1 MKLLVKLLTIPL
13 DTLSISVLDMDEFPT
28 LMDYMKFSNKR
39 TVSLRI
45 INAVI
50 KDKKILASSRL
61 VEQLMT
67 FTKSLLVDD
76 KDASNKEEN
85 FEFEQGQEQ
94 VAKLVHLVSHP
105 SNSNIHYDLLLR
117 LKKVFVKGGDRR
129 IKHTLPALIF
139 ELIKLSMLM
148 H

>member
-50 KDKKILASSRL
+50 KDKKILTSSRL

-67 FTKSLLVDD
+67 FTKSLLLDD
-76 KDASNKEEN
+76 KDA
-85 FEFEQGQEQ
+85 
-94 VAKLVHLVSHP
+94 
-105 SNSNIHYDLLLR
+105 
-117 LKKVFVKGGDRR
+117 
-129 IKHTLPALIF
+129 T
-139 ELIKLSMLM
+139 
-148 H
+148 

>member
-45 INAVI
+45 INCVI
-50 KDKKILASSRL
+50 KDKKILKSSRL

-67 FTKSLLVDD
+67 FTKSLLLDD
-76 KDASNKEEN
+76 KDA
-85 FEFEQGQEQ
+85 
-94 VAKLVHLVSHP
+94 
-105 SNSNIHYDLLLR
+105 
-117 LKKVFVKGGDRR
+117 
-129 IKHTLPALIF
+129 T
-139 ELIKLSMLM
+139 
-148 H
+148 